1 MRFQLAMTFFKCWK
15 LLHRRVTRT
24 WSLIVLWPLNL
35 KKTNTAVHLFPQ
47 EGGLFISLSFT
58 LSFSPRDIFHPSFLL
73 SVSGGPLFIL
83 TSQPV
88 NLRSLD
94 GHLSTPGHGGVSQVR
109 WPRCFH
115 FRFFT
120 LASSPLCRQAS
131 RPCTRF
137 FHLFS
142 SLVFPK
148 VLMDRKLQAR
158 PEGRLRGRRERASM
172 GEERRDEWKDW
183 KIDERTE
190 RYM

>member
-1 MRFQLAMTFFKCWK
+1 MTFFKCWK

-58 LSFSPRDIFHPSFLL
+58 LSFSPRDIFHPFFLR

-137 FHLFS
+137 FS
-142 SLVFPK
+142 SFPLSRFPQSADGQK
-148 VLMDRKLQAR
+148 TTSQAWGEAER
-158 PEGRLRGRRERASM
+158 QERASQH
-172 GEERRDEWKDW
+172 GRGKEGRVERLKDRW
-183 KIDERTE
+183 ADRVL
-190 RYM
+190 YVNV